1 VIFAEVT
8 ENECIDDRHLRDKV
22 HPVWWSAKVA
32 KGLPFIFQPKL
43 TLPAVQSLC
52 DSWATCSLLCVEI
65 KFW

>member
-52 DSWATCSLLCVEI
+52 DS
-65 KFW
+65 